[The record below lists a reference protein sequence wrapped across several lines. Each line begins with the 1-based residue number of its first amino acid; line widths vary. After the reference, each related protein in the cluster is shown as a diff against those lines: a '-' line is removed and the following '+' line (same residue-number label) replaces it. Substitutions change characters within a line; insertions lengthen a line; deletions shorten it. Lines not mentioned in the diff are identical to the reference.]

1 MTKNYN
7 PESSTETVVMR
18 RIQRIHLIRT
28 FFTPL
33 VLSSFILVLSAWGIG
48 REVWVSHVFQNM
60 PSPAHVDAV
69 VRFFQ
74 MAFINT
80 RFAVQVLVL
89 TVFTAV
95 LLLAYNFTQVVRQT
109 LQYR

>member
-1 MTKNYN
+1 MTKNNN

-18 RIQRIHLIRT
+18 RIQRIHLVRT

-33 VLSSFILVLSAWGIG
+33 VLSSFILMLAAWGIG
-48 REVWVSHVFQNM
+48 REVWVSQVFQNM
-60 PSPAHVDAV
+60 PSAEHIDAV
-69 VRFFQ
+69 VRFFE

-95 LLLAYNFTQVVRQT
+95 LLLAYNLVQALRQT